1 MSRKH
6 ICNECIEEKKYATI
20 EWNDSFW
27 LFSPFIRRTEKEKSK
42 FQAEVYELLAQVE
55 SVTKEKILSIKQVEK
70 LEITINELSIKIEEL
85 NRTIVD
91 ITSHK
96 TRLSQENVEL
106 IKDVQDL
113 KLNFESVS
121 YSRQQIASQ
130 LEDARRRLEDDERR
144 RATLEASLHQV
155 EIELESVRVQLEEE
169 AEARLD
175 LERQL
180 VKSNGKNGFCYL
192 LFAVP
197 RMNHNFIINWIAGV
211 HFALFHSRGP
221 TMAC

>member
-1 MSRKH
+1 MPKNVLYNRMG
-6 ICNECIEEKKYATI
+6 
-20 EWNDSFW
+20 W
-27 LFSPFIRRTEKEKSK
+27 LVLFVCCFCYRTEKEKSK

-55 SVTKEKILSIKQVEK
+55 SVTKEKILSFKQIEK
-70 LEITINELSIKIEEL
+70 LEITIQEFSVKIEEL

-113 KLNFESVS
+113 KLNLENVS

-144 RATLEASLHQV
+144 RASLEASLHQV

-180 VKSNGKNGFCYL
+180 VKANGKIQVFFSFGFCSASQFTEL
-192 LFAVP
+192 
-197 RMNHNFIINWIAGV
+197 NFQCI
-211 HFALFHSRGP
+211 
-221 TMAC
+221 

>member
-1 MSRKH
+1 MAEIIEIIRLYIYKWNVIWKH
-6 ICNECIEEKKYATI
+6 
-20 EWNDSFW
+20 
-27 LFSPFIRRTEKEKSK
+27 LFLFDIFRTEKEKSK

-55 SVTKEKILSIKQVEK
+55 SVTKEKIFSIKQVEK
-70 LEITINELSIKIEEL
+70 CEITINELSVKIEEL

-113 KLNFESVS
+113 KLNLESVS
-121 YSRQQIASQ
+121 YSRQQVATQ

-144 RATLEASLHQV
+144 RQTLEASLHQI

-180 VKSNGKNGFCYL
+180 VKANGNNQYIFCRH
-192 LFAVP
+192 LF
-197 RMNHNFIINWIAGV
+197 
-211 HFALFHSRGP
+211 
-221 TMAC
+221 MA